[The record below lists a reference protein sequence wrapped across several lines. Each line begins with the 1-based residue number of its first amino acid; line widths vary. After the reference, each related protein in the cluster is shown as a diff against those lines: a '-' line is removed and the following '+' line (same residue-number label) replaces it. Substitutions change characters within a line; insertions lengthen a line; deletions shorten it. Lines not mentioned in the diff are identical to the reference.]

1 MNQER
6 LYTVLYGPHIS
17 EKSTV
22 IADEAGQV
30 VFRVALDATKGEIKV
45 AVEKL
50 FSVDVQGV
58 RTIYV
63 KGKHKRFGRVS
74 GRRRDWK
81 KAYVTLAEGQDID
94 FLGGELGG

>member
-6 LYTVLYGPHIS
+6 LYTVLHGPHIS

-22 IADEAGQV
+22 IADSAGQV
-30 VFRVALDATKGEIKV
+30 VFRVAPDANKREVKA

-50 FSVDVQGV
+50 FDVQVTGV
-58 RTIYV
+58 RTV
-63 KGKHKRFGRVS
+63 NAKGKRKRFGRIE
-74 GRRRDWK
+74 GRRRNWK

-94 FLGGELGG
+94 FLGGE

>member
-6 LYTVLYGPHIS
+6 MYSLIEGPHIS

-22 IADEAGQV
+22 IADSAGQV
-30 VFRVALDATKGEIKV
+30 VFRVALDAKKYEVKE

-50 FSVDVQGV
+50 FDVRVVDV
-58 RTIYV
+58 RTARA
-63 KGKHKRFGRVS
+63 KGKRKRFGRVN

-94 FLGGELGG
+94 FLGAE

>member
-6 LYTVLYGPHIS
+6 LYTVLQGPHIS

-22 IADEAGQV
+22 IADEEAGQV
-30 VFRVALDATKGEIKV
+30 VFQVARDANKREIKT
-45 AVEKL
+45 AVERL
-50 FSVDVQGV
+50 FEVQVTGV
-58 RTIYV
+58 RTVNV
-63 KGKHKRFGRVS
+63 KGKRKRFGQIQ

-94 FLGGELGG
+94 FLGGE

>member
-6 LYTVLYGPHIS
+6 LYTVLQGPHIS

-22 IADEAGQV
+22 IADEEAGQV
-30 VFRVALDATKGEIKV
+30 VFQVARDANKREIKT
-45 AVEKL
+45 AVERL
-50 FSVDVQGV
+50 FDVQVTGV
-58 RTIYV
+58 RTVNV
-63 KGKHKRFGRVS
+63 KGKRKRFGRIQ

-94 FLGGELGG
+94 FLGGE